1 MPRAPTQAG
10 LPPFLFMLQDYPWGA
25 DHLARHL
32 GISSRTMARYV
43 ATQQAPRAVMLA
55 LFWET
60 RWGVSVI
67 DAEAANAAQVHRQH
81 AQSLTREN
89 AALKRRIQ
97 VLEAELIQSDPVAA
111 NLPFFRT
118 S

>member
-10 LPPFLFMLQDYPWGA
+10 LPPFLFMVQDYPWGV

-32 GISSRTMARYV
+32 GVSRRTMDRYM
-43 ATQQAPRAVMLA
+43 AAQQAPRAVMLA
-55 LFWET
+55 MYWET
-60 RWGVSVI
+60 RWGRSAA
-67 DAEAANAAQVHRQH
+67 DAEAATAAQVHRSH
-81 AQSLTREN
+81 AQALEREN
-89 AALKRRIQ
+89 AALRRRIE
-97 VLEAELIQSDPVAA
+97 VLEAELVRSDPVAA